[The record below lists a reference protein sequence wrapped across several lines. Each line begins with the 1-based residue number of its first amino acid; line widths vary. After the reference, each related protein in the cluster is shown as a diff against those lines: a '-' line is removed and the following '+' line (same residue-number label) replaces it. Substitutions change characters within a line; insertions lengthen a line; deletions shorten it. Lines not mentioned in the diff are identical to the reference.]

1 MPRGIQPWILKCE
14 SRIVECTRN
23 SMEKCT
29 FAVQFLF
36 AQLLYLS
43 IFYTWT
49 TFGVPLRI
57 RNSLWMMLRS
67 GSSRHAILYVHNFQ
81 CLNCIFMAFSSV
93 RNHKSCVLWFANDEK
108 IVWPKCYVGTTLINQ
123 SCDLLGTELSQHGW
137 THVRHTPDE

>member
-1 MPRGIQPWILKCE
+1 MTK
-14 SRIVECTRN
+14 
-23 SMEKCT
+23 EKCLEEYNLGYSNLRV
-29 FAVQFLF
+29 ALLNVQEIQFE
-36 AQLLYLS
+36 QLLYLS

-49 TFGVPLRI
+49 TFGVTLWI

-108 IVWPKCYVGTTLINQ
+108 IV
-123 SCDLLGTELSQHGW
+123 
-137 THVRHTPDE
+137 